1 MPFHRQI
8 PAATDTKNGL
18 MSTGAQSFAGQK
30 TWKVPGANILSSS
43 YSGSFTVPATGVI
56 TNHDIDLVTIFGS
69 YTGHAFGTIVMGSS
83 NANTGSASSRVAFN
97 YVFALHVG
105 TSSSLVQGSTSAG
118 SFSGTI
124 FGLSQISA
132 NVIRLAIAVNAGAG
146 QQTMT
151 FSYIITL
158 NKP

>member
-69 YTGHAFGTIVMGSS
+69 YTGHAFGTIVLGTS
-83 NANTGSASSRVAFN
+83 NANTGAASSRVAFN
-97 YVFALHVG
+97 FVFALHVG
-105 TSSSLVQGSTSAG
+105 TISSLVQGTTGAG
-118 SFSGTI
+118 SFSGTV
-124 FGLSQISA
+124 FGLSQPSA
-132 NVIRLAIAVNAGAG
+132 NVVRISASINAGGG
-146 QQTMT
+146 QQTTT